1 MFGLTPYR
9 KRPNWAERRDDWN
22 PWEEMNR
29 FFDEF
34 LSDRWPAS
42 LSSQS
47 GMKVDIK
54 ETDKAYVVEA
64 EIPGVDKKDIQVELE
79 DGLLTIA
86 VKRDEQVNV
95 EGENYIRR
103 ERRFSGMKRSFH
115 VDNVKEDGVK
125 ASYAN
130 GVLTITLP
138 KRTPGK
144 SGRSIVI
151 D

>member
-1 MFGLTPYR
+1 MNQVF
-9 KRPNWAERRDDWN
+9 DD
-22 PWEEMNR
+22 
-29 FFDEF
+29 FFN
-34 LSDRWPAS
+34 DRWPVA
-42 LSSQS
+42 LFNQN

-54 ETDKAYVVEA
+54 ETDKEYVVEA

-79 DGLLTIA
+79 NGLLTIA

-103 ERRFSGMKRSFH
+103 ERRYSGMKRSFH

-125 ASYAN
+125 ASYTN

-138 KRTPGK
+138 KRSPGK
-144 SGRSIVI
+144 TSRSIVI